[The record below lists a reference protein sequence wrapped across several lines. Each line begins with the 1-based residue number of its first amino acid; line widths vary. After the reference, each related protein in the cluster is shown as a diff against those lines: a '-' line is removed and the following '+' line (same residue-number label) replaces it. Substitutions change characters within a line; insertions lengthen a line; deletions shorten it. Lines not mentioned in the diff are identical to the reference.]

1 MALRQIP
8 LSSLRIGMFVTGF
21 DRSWLRTPFLRHRF
35 HVTSAAE
42 IHAMKQCGI
51 AMVTIDTEQGPD
63 VVDEQPETPQSIPAP
78 DAPPVAAPAQQ
89 ASPPASNG
97 TEPPTALLM
106 AKNLALARVRR
117 QEWSAKVKA
126 VFESAQTSG
135 TIQIEAAYQ
144 LVDEILGDLLEREAA
159 CLAVLRTPQAD
170 HTLYE
175 HGLTV
180 CTLALVLANEIGHTK
195 SFLRTLGLGALVHD
209 VGLMRLPHNL
219 LRRTN
224 SLSAAQRKLYDSH
237 PAQGLAV
244 LDKSGMSD
252 IIVRTI
258 VEHHHQ
264 PCGAAVQNG
273 TDTSAKACRLAA
285 IADQYDEFVTGQTG
299 LPEMSS
305 FQALSQLHQSHQAEP
320 AMQELASNL
329 IRIMGVYPLYSLVTL
344 KSGAEG
350 IVIGF
355 TAGQSHAPTVCLIRD
370 EQGRTLSPPV
380 KAHLDSK
387 HNPQHRV
394 ERIVDAP
401 KAGIDIVE
409 FLRQV
414 TE

>member
-8 LSSLRIGMFVTGF
+8 LSSLRIGMFVTAV

-35 HVTSAAE
+35 HITSAAE
-42 IHAMKQCGI
+42 IQAMRQCGI
-51 AMVTIDTEQGPD
+51 ATVTIDTEQGPD
-63 VVDEQPETPQSIPAP
+63 VVDEQPATPSPVPASE
-78 DAPPVAAPAQQ
+78 AAPTASPEQQ
-89 ASPPASNG
+89 ASQPTQNG
-97 TEPPTALLM
+97 TEPPTALIM
-106 AKNLALARVRR
+106 AKNLALARIRR

-126 VFESAQTSG
+126 VFESAQSSG
-135 TIQIEAAYQ
+135 TIQIEAVYQ

-175 HGLTV
+175 HSLTV
-180 CTLALVLANEIGHTK
+180 CTLTLVLANETGHTK

-224 SLSAAQRKLYDSH
+224 SLSVAQRKLYDSH

-244 LDKSGMSD
+244 LDKSGVSD
-252 IIVRTI
+252 VVVRTI
-258 VEHHHQ
+258 VEQHHQ
-264 PCGAAVQNG
+264 PCGPAIQNS
-273 TDTSAKACRLAA
+273 TETAAKACRLVA

-305 FQALSQLHQSHQAEP
+305 FQALSQLYQSHQAQP
-320 AMQELASNL
+320 VMQELASNL

-370 EQGRTLSPPV
+370 EQGRKLSPPV

-387 HNPQHRV
+387 QNPQHRV
-394 ERIVDAP
+394 ERIVDAT
-401 KAGIDIVE
+401 KAGIDVVE